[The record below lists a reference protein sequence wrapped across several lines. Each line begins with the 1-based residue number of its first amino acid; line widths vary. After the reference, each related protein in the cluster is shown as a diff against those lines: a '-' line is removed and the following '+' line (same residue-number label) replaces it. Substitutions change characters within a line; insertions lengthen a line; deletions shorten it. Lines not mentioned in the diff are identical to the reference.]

1 MPLIRLLADQ
11 EDEDKLPPPPP
22 LLRGAE
28 FHVESL
34 LLELSEERRKRRR
47 QAAAFWS
54 IIGHLAVIILLLLS
68 PKLFGPVVVHLPS
81 PQQDLEQQPQLTFL
95 ELPKDLVKPKP
106 PVNPKALSDQNRHFE
121 RQDKIRDSLSTPAPR
136 LAPKPIPA
144 VPPPGPVT
152 KQPPVTAPPPQP
164 PAAPPAAAPKEQPKA
179 EPPGLKL
186 EDVPKPLANPQL
198 KLNISPATALQR
210 AIEGAAR
217 DGARGQ
223 RSMTQIT
230 PLPQPPAGSGSSSP
244 GETGAGVEILT
255 DTQGVDFSSY
265 LQRVI
270 EIVRR
275 NWYAVM
281 PEAVYLGA
289 QGRVVVVFNIASNGS
304 IPQPPG
310 VRPTS
315 LSGQAALDQAAQAS
329 ISASNPF
336 PPLPPAFHGPVIT
349 LQFSFYYNLT
359 PPGQN

>member
-11 EDEDKLPPPPP
+11 EDEDQLPPPPP

-34 LLELSEERRKRRR
+34 LLELSEERRRRRR
-47 QAAAFWS
+47 QTAAFWS
-54 IIGHLAVIILLLLS
+54 ILAHLAVIILLLLS
-68 PKLFGPVVVHLPS
+68 PKLFGPVVVRLPT
-81 PQQDLEQQPQLTFL
+81 PQQELQQNQLTFL

-106 PVNPKALSDQNRHFE
+106 PVNPRALSDQNRHFD

-136 LAPKPIPA
+136 PAPRPIPA
-144 VPPPGPVT
+144 APPPGPVT
-152 KQPPVTAPPPQP
+152 NQPPVAAPPPQP
-164 PAAPPAAAPKEQPKA
+164 AAAPPAAQPKEQPKS

-186 EDVPKPLANPQL
+186 EDVPKPLPNPQL

-223 RSMTQIT
+223 RSMTSVT
-230 PLPQPPAGSGSSSP
+230 PLPRPPSGSGSSAP

-265 LQRVI
+265 MQRVI

-289 QGRVVVVFNIASNGS
+289 QGRVVVIFNIATNGS
-304 IPQPPG
+304 IPQQPG
-310 VRPTS
+310 IHPVS

-336 PPLPPAFHGPVIT
+336 PPLPSAFHGPFIT